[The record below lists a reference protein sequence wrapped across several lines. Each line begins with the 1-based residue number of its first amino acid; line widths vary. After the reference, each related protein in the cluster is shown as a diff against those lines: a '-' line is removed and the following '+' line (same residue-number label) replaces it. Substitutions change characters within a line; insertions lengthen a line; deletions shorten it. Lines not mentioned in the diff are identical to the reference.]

1 MSIDVLRAGLFT
13 VAQAAAFL
21 LVAPL
26 LHSLVKKMKAGL
38 QLRQGPPLLQ
48 GHYDLAK
55 LLRVSRSTIERRR
68 HEGSFPIPELV
79 AIDRRPRWSRR
90 AVLAYLATSP
100 NAIRSPRG
108 RPRSREAWR

>member
-1 MSIDVLRAGLFT
+1 MLTSSP
-13 VAQAAAFL
+13 AQAQIWNASEPGR
-21 LVAPL
+21 APWEDTQI
-26 LHSLVKKMKAGL
+26 VFID
-38 QLRQGPPLLQ
+38 
-48 GHYDLAK
+48 DLAK

-100 NAIRSPRG
+100 KAIRSPRG